1 MVAKIFANLGE
12 GNGLISFSLQF
23 NSNLKPS
30 SDFMIWDHIS
40 YVIVHKL

>member
-23 NSNLKPS
+23 NANLKPRSGLMISDYS
-30 SDFMIWDHIS
+30 SC
-40 YVIVHKL
+40 VIVHKF